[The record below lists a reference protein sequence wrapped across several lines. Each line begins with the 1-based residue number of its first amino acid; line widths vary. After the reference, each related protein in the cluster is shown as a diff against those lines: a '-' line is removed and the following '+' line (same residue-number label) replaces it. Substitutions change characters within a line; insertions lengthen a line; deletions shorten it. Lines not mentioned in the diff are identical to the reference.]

1 MYDINKKKKN
11 KLHFNYNLCYILEKE
26 NTISPQSFENVG
38 VFLMKV
44 KFIIIFFVLQT
55 LMIFIISQ
63 LYSSK
68 KENLL
73 TKKTQELEKQYQSI
87 NSYLDKI
94 ANTVFEGYINR
105 PENIEAFASGDREK
119 LFALLKKNY
128 DFIQNINMLQV
139 HFHDKNNTS
148 FLRLHKPQMY
158 GDNLSATRYSVNYV
172 NQYHKPI
179 KGLEIGKVEPGFRY
193 VYPLFDKNKNHIG
206 SVENSFSIMAF
217 INQLESLYNVHTH
230 FLVFKS
236 CVDRSVIPESK
247 KLFTTAVE
255 NPMFYKLHTENCQ
268 IFTNQSKGKQVS
280 FESIDTKMMEE
291 MLKTKKPF
299 SLELIINETTKI
311 VTYLPLE
318 NIKKEHI
325 GYFVFYHD
333 SQELKDINREVYKRL
348 IIFGFIITL
357 ITLIFYKTS
366 SQKILLE
373 EEVKKQTEKFQK
385 ANQELEWKTQ
395 QLNELNNSLE
405 DKIKSEVDKNRQKEF
420 ELMEAS
426 KMVQMGEMIGNIA
439 HQWRQPLSVISTIS
453 TSIQLGKELEI
464 LDESTLIPSMQKINS
479 SAQYLSETINTFRN
493 FIKEKK
499 ELKNQTIQE
508 NIKNA
513 LDIVGTVLKD
523 VNIKLIEDIES
534 EPIEV
539 TIVSGE
545 LPQVIINIIN
555 NAKDILLEKKIVD
568 GWVKITLLK
577 DGDKAVITIE
587 DNGGGIPE
595 AIISKIFNQY
605 FSTKEENVG
614 TGLGLHMSK
623 RIVLESLKG
632 DLYVKNSEF
641 GALFFIEIPLNGSN
655 LNKV

>member
-1 MYDINKKKKN
+1 
-11 KLHFNYNLCYILEKE
+11 
-26 NTISPQSFENVG
+26 
-38 VFLMKV
+38 MKM
-44 KFIIIFFVLQT
+44 KFIISFFVVQA
-55 LMIFIISQ
+55 LMILIISQ
-63 LYSSK
+63 VHSNK
-68 KENLL
+68 KEALL
-73 TKKTQELEKQYQSI
+73 TQKTQELEKQYHSI

-105 PENIEAFASGDREK
+105 PENLEAFANGDRER

-128 DFIQNINMLQV
+128 EFIQNINMLQV
-139 HFHDKNNTS
+139 HFHNKDNTS
-148 FLRLHKPQMY
+148 FLRLHKPHMY
-158 GDNLSATRYSVNYV
+158 GDDLSKARYSVSYV

-217 INQLESLYNVHTH
+217 INQLEALYNVHTH
-230 FLVFKS
+230 FLVFKN
-236 CVDRSVIPESK
+236 CVDSRVIPESK
-247 KLFTTAVE
+247 KLFATAVE
-255 NPMFYKLHTENCQ
+255 NSMLYKLHTENCQ
-268 IFTNQSKGKQVS
+268 IFTNKTNGKQIS
-280 FESIDTKMMEE
+280 FEGIYKKGIEE
-291 MLKTKKPF
+291 GLKTKKSF
-299 SLELIINETTKI
+299 SIELLINDITK
-311 VTYLPLE
+311 VATFLPLE

-333 SQELKDINREVYKRL
+333 SQELRDINRELYKRL

-357 ITLIFYKTS
+357 IFLIFYKIS
-366 SQKILLE
+366 SQKAFLK
-373 EEVKKQTEKFQK
+373 EEVRKQTEKFQK

-405 DKIKSEVDKNRQKEF
+405 DKIQSEINKNRQKEF

-453 TSIQLGKELEI
+453 TSIQLNKELEI
-464 LDESTLIPSMQKINS
+464 LDEATIIPSMQKINS

-499 ELKNQTIQE
+499 ELKIQTIQE

-523 VNIKLIEDIES
+523 VNINLIQEIES

-539 TIVSGE
+539 MIVSGE

-555 NAKDILLEKKIVD
+555 NAKDIILEKKIVD
-568 GWVKITLLK
+568 GWVRITLIK
-577 DGDKAVITIE
+577 QIDKAVITIE

-605 FSTKEENVG
+605 FSTKEQSIG

-623 RIVLESLKG
+623 RIVIESLKG
-632 DLYVKNSEF
+632 DIYVKNSEY
-641 GALFFIEIPLNGSN
+641 GAIFFIEIPL
-655 LNKV
+655 LPIHKIDTV